1 MHSKKGNASE
11 TQSIQS
17 QFENLHGKYNKNDF
31 DGRLSLRCWLY
42 LGGAFMLTIAGIVI
56 SVTTKNY
63 YYLILFGVAVA
74 YCIWQFATLHL
85 AMKKSEIAYAEM
97 ICLGSKRSHIGYG
110 ITNSRI
116 YRFKITNLSVPDEC
130 VLLTKTVSENDSENA
145 NDKIDLQFAY
155 DFKWRSLS
163 KKTRDATMKYVE
175 GQPCVA
181 MFHFRH
187 SGPVVFN
194 NASLISVLPVDVDQI
209 SPEAKQYIRDLHDV
223 SCFDE
228 K

>member
-1 MHSKKGNASE
+1 MHSKKENTSE

-97 ICLGSKRSHIGYG
+97 ICIGSTRSHIGYG

-130 VLLTKTVSENDSENA
+130 VLLTKTMSENDSEN
-145 NDKIDLQFAY
+145 
-155 DFKWRSLS
+155 
-163 KKTRDATMKYVE
+163 ATMKYVE

-194 NASLISVLPVDVDQI
+194 NASLISILPVDVDQI
-209 SPEAKQYIRDLHDV
+209 SPEGKTIYSGFA
-223 SCFDE
+223 
-228 K
+228 

>member
-1 MHSKKGNASE
+1 MRSKKESTAE
-11 TQSIQS
+11 TQLIQS
-17 QFENLHGKYNKNDF
+17 QFENLHGRYNQNDF
-31 DGRLSLRCWLY
+31 DGRLTLQCWLY
-42 LGGAFMLTIAGIVI
+42 LGGAFLLTIAGIVI
-56 SVTTKNY
+56 AVTTKNY

-74 YCIWQFATLHL
+74 YCIWQFTTLHL

-97 ICLGSKRSHIGYG
+97 ICLGSKRSHVGYG

-130 VLLTKTVSENDSENA
+130 VLLTKTISENDSENA
-145 NDKIDLQFAY
+145 NDKIDLQFSY

-163 KKTRDATMKYVE
+163 KKTRNDTMKYVE
-175 GQPCVA
+175 GQPCIA
-181 MFHFRH
+181 IFRFHH
-187 SGPVVFN
+187 SKPIILN
-194 NASLISVLPVDVDQI
+194 NASLISVVPVDIDQI
-209 SPEAKQYIRDLHDV
+209 SPEAKEYIRDLHKI